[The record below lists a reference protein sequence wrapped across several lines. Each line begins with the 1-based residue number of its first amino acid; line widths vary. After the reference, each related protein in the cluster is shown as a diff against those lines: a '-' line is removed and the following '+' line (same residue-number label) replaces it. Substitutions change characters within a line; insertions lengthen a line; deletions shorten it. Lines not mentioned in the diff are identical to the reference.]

1 MLRTRRDIF
10 GEVQSETKGEIK
22 SVLGGVVMEGR

>member
-1 MLRTRRDIF
+1 MVRKEILL

-22 SVLGGVVMEGR
+22 SVLGGAVMEGR